1 VVFSFYNGELFQI
14 AINYARYE
22 TEGMTTADFIEVI
35 SSTYGAAAKPAAAVK
50 EAPAS
55 YVDQEEILAQWQ
67 DPEYRFDLIRSRYG
81 PSFQLVGVLK
91 RLETAVQ
98 TTIQEATRLD
108 VLEAPQRDA
117 ERAVRE
123 EAAERVKLDKAR
135 LVNKPKF
142 RP

>member
-1 VVFSFYNGELFQI
+1 VVFSCYNGELFQI
-14 AINYARYE
+14 AINYDRYE
-22 TEGMTTADFIEVI
+22 TEGMTTNDFIEAI
-35 SSTYGAAAKPAAAVK
+35 SSNYGAAAKPASAVK

-55 YVDQEEILAQWQ
+55 YVDQEEILAEWQ

-81 PSFQLVGVLK
+81 PSFQLVGVFK
-91 RLETAVQ
+91 KLEAAVQ
-98 TTIQEATRLD
+98 AATQEAKRLD

-123 EAAERVKLDKAR
+123 EAAERDKLDKAR